1 MVFSAHP
8 DVLTSVLL
16 LLVLKPS
23 PAYSLVSMLV
33 YSTVSQVVPESG
45 TETYINAV
53 LCLSFMVGCLLTL
66 LGSWVSS
73 LLCFPKRLYV
83 RDEFLHLLNPRLLP
97 SLQHLPSTLVVV
109 NWSTIWMRLSPRATF
124 WVYSSNS
131 FLQKMYLLTM
141 ILYSVRLPIIIIGN
155 FFWVFQQ
162 PFCSIS
168 WRSSIKSTLRMSPYL
183 MKYGSYGEDQDQ

>member
-1 MVFSAHP
+1 MVFILVLSPSSLMVFLAHP

-66 LGSWVSS
+66 LGICQLGIITS
-73 LLCFPKRLYV
+73 LLS
-83 RDEFLHLLNPRLLP
+83 E
-97 SLQHLPSTLVVV
+97 TVV
-109 NWSTIWMRLSPRATF
+109 
-124 WVYSSNS
+124 
-131 FLQKMYLLTM
+131 
-141 ILYSVRLPIIIIGN
+141 
-155 FFWVFQQ
+155 
-162 PFCSIS
+162 CS
-168 WRSSIKSTLRMSPYL
+168 
-183 MKYGSYGEDQDQ
+183 

>member
-1 MVFSAHP
+1 MVRRP
-8 DVLTSVLL
+8 I
-16 LLVLKPS
+16 
-23 PAYSLVSMLV
+23 SMLFCACPSWLV
-33 YSTVSQVVPESG
+33 ACWRCWASV
-45 TETYINAV
+45 
-53 LCLSFMVGCLLTL
+53 
-66 LGSWVSS
+66 SWVSS